1 MTSEIINIHL
11 NLYVIRICPFVDI
24 LIFLGIV
31 INVVKHDGAKKNVK
45 MSSHFMVVLNGYF
58 MLKNN
63 CINCILVFSQYISIQ
78 FDHLR
83 NRPQSILQ
91 YLYLKLAFQNVLH
104 VAYQSY
110 FHANKNYILWILYSC
125 LKKQI

>member
-31 INVVKHDGAKKNVK
+31 INVVKHDGAKK
-45 MSSHFMVVLNGYF
+45 
-58 MLKNN
+58 MLKCLHISCCSKWLFYAKKN
-63 CINCILVFSQYISIQ
+63 CINCISVFSQYILIQ

>member
-1 MTSEIINIHL
+1 MM
-11 NLYVIRICPFVDI
+11 VP
-24 LIFLGIV
+24 
-31 INVVKHDGAKKNVK
+31 KNVK